1 MADTSGP
8 YLAAAF
14 VCERVLQEAD
24 GVVSAIRIIDRLTQL
39 VGGPDVPD
47 ELQSFQQP
55 VTIFIGLK
63 AGSARGRYKVR
74 LQIEKPSGEQ
84 GPHIEAPVHFE
95 GEERGVNMILN
106 TLFEADQEGLYWF
119 DVIFQNERITRI
131 PLRVIYQP
139 HPQGGPGG

>member
-63 AGSARGRYKVR
+63 AGSARGRSRSVYKLR
-74 LQIEKPSGEQ
+74 SPRGSRGPTSKRPSTSKARSVG
-84 GPHIEAPVHFE
+84 
-95 GEERGVNMILN
+95 
-106 TLFEADQEGLYWF
+106 
-119 DVIFQNERITRI
+119 
-131 PLRVIYQP
+131 
-139 HPQGGPGG
+139 